1 MRFFLLFT
9 FSIVH
14 CSFGFISSLPS
25 YSDILGRYK
34 GAWKA
39 ASEFLVET
47 NLL

>member
-1 MRFFLLFT
+1 MRFFLLFA

-14 CSFGFISSLPS
+14 CSFGFIPS

-34 GAWKA
+34 GAWQA

-47 NLL
+47 NLLL